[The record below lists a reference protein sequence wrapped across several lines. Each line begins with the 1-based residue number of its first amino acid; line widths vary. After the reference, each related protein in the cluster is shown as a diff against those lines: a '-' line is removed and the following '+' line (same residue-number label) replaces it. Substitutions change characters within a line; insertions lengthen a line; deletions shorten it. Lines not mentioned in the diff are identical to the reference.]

1 MSQIPSIKKKK
12 KEGNN
17 GLLVVDELNNP
28 IISMR

>member
-1 MSQIPSIKKKK
+1 MSQIPSIKR

-17 GLLVVDELNNP
+17 GLLVVDWLNNP